1 MKKKTSAIHEEK
13 IKQELLEKIAEY
25 HDVLRERADIE
36 NDNPEITDTDLCEID
51 DEYACL
57 SRKTILLEEEIEK
70 LMLETKYFPL
80 MNLNEEQMRDLV
92 LFERASNLS
101 FEVNIEEHLYGLL
114 QELSLKMQSRIRKI
128 KPLRIYSF
136 LDSKARGIYREIIKC
151 YIYGNFIASCALCRP
166 LVEYLVKKLIDYK
179 GLGDFV
185 VGKEKGSKKFSI
197 QNILSEYKLVS
208 PSVVSDYTDI
218 YDKVSVVLHSNGLLP
233 NEEETFELIRK
244 LQKFIKE
251 ITPNVLK

>member
-1 MKKKTSAIHEEK
+1 
-13 IKQELLEKIAEY
+13 
-25 HDVLRERADIE
+25 
-36 NDNPEITDTDLCEID
+36 
-51 DEYACL
+51 
-57 SRKTILLEEEIEK
+57 
-70 LMLETKYFPL
+70 
-80 MNLNEEQMRDLV
+80 
-92 LFERASNLS
+92 
-101 FEVNIEEHLYGLL
+101 
-114 QELSLKMQSRIRKI
+114 
-128 KPLRIYSF
+128 
-136 LDSKARGIYREIIKC
+136 
-151 YIYGNFIASCALCRP
+151 
-166 LVEYLVKKLIDYK
+166 VEYLVKKLIDYK